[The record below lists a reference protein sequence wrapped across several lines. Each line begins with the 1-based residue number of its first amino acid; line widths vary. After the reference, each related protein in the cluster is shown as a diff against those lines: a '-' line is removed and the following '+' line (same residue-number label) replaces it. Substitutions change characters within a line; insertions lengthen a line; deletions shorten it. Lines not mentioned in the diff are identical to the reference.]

1 MCSNCSSCLRPRAT
15 LRGTHDLPT
24 STHLIHARL
33 SRCHASTGYNELVI
47 ESATWVRNL
56 PDAVEAIFVVECDGS
71 RRNTAYAASRTCEQA
86 RAKARQVHAAYL
98 AKTGRASS
106 GFPLLRLRP
115 DNWAEPFV
123 SDC

>member
-1 MCSNCSSCLRPRAT
+1 MKRIRVFISGRVQGVWFRE
-15 LRGTHDLPT
+15 
-24 STHLIHARL
+24 STKVEALEQGV
-33 SRCHASTGYNELVI
+33 CG
-47 ESATWVRNL
+47 WVRNL